1 MALTGIS
8 RIDDMLAGRST
19 DPIGAGGDAETVGFI
34 QDLLIGHDF
43 RGLPGILG
51 AGRGTFGPHSTDA
64 VRQFQE
70 ARNLPATG
78 TVDGRTLETL
88 ARTPWA
94 RPFACCGYLTLVL
107 DLDFTGLAR
116 LVSLTSQFEG
126 AGRFTALNRN
136 TDRAG
141 LSFGLIQWA
150 QKPSRLN
157 ELLRAFQAAQPAA
170 FVRILGAGSEA
181 DARGLIDHT
190 ARPRGGTDDD
200 GRAVDPRFD
209 LIAPPWDA
217 RFIAAGNDPDLQR
230 VQIDTA
236 IAAFKNSIARVN
248 AFAPRIQSERGIAF
262 MLDLANQHG
271 DGGAESIFRKV
282 DAPGLSNDDLLTAL
296 QQESVAR
303 VRAQFG
309 DGAVVQST
317 LARREAFRKS
327 PALSDQAF
335 VV

>member
-43 RGLPGILG
+43 RGLPGVLG

-150 QKPSRLN
+150 QKPGRLN
-157 ELLRAFQAAQPAA
+157 ELLRAFQQRQPQI
-170 FVRILGAGSEA
+170 FVRIFGGG
-181 DARGLIDHT
+181 DMGLAQALINHT
-190 ARPRGGTDDD
+190 GKPQGGLDSQ
-200 GRAVDPRFD
+200 GRTTDPRFD
-209 LIAPPWDA
+209 L
-217 RFIAAGNDPDLQR
+217 
-230 VQIDTA
+230 V
-236 IAAFKNSIARVN
+236 
-248 AFAPRIQSERGIAF
+248 E
-262 MLDLANQHG
+262 
-271 DGGAESIFRKV
+271 
-282 DAPGLSNDDLLTAL
+282 
-296 QQESVAR
+296 
-303 VRAQFG
+303 
-309 DGAVVQST
+309 
-317 LARREAFRKS
+317 
-327 PALSDQAF
+327 
-335 VV
+335 